1 MQILNE
7 VINSDHKL
15 LRQRLDEQKIR
26 EEEQEEHNKFYKI
39 DAIIEKGV
47 DRIGVLGRNAL
58 HIASY
63 KRDPIMTELLLQ
75 YNADPNIKDIA
86 NGDTAMHIAA
96 RLGSIEV
103 AKVLYKSGRCVLD
116 LRNIDG
122 KIAYDIAMEPVQDY
136 ALNLTRLFQ
145 EWEGIVTLDEERVNL
160 TQGRQQCATFLSD
173 KLAEDINSGQ
183 QNALDTMV
191 LSNFN
196 RRWMSS
202 IIKGT
207 GCGNERVFAPGYI
220 YPSDLDP
227 NPWSEKDIA
236 FFHTYETT
244 VADVTRGIYTHDFV
258 SRGLN
263 TAFKV
268 ANMNHDITEG
278 NSERL
283 ERPRNMLSQS
293 SAVLTSSQYKYK
305 EARAYSGGLES
316 DIKNYTMK
324 EYQREENKIPANLR

>member
-26 EEEQEEHNKFYKI
+26 EEELEEHNKFFKI
-39 DAIIEKGV
+39 DTKIEKGV

-58 HIASY
+58 HIAAY
-63 KRDPIMTELLLQ
+63 KRDPIMTKLLLE
-75 YNADPNIKDIA
+75 YNADPNIKDIV

-103 AKVLYKSGRCVLD
+103 AKVLYKSGKCFLD

-122 KIAYDIAMEPVQDY
+122 KIAYDIAIEPVKDY
-136 ALNLTRLFQ
+136 ELDLTRLFQ
-145 EWEGIVTLDEERVNL
+145 EWEGTVTLDDERVNL
-160 TQGRQQCATFLSD
+160 TQGRQQCAIFLSD
-173 KLAEDINSGQ
+173 KLAEDIDSGQ

-202 IIKGT
+202 IIKDSGN
-207 GCGNERVFAPGYI
+207 GNERIFAPGYI
-220 YPSDLDP
+220 YPSGLDP

-236 FFHTYETT
+236 FFHTYDTCVE
-244 VADVTRGIYTHDFV
+244 DVTRGIYTHDFV
-258 SRGLN
+258 SRGLH
-263 TAFKV
+263 TACKV
-268 ANMNHDITEG
+268 ANMNHDIMEG
-278 NSERL
+278 NNERL
-283 ERPRNMLSQS
+283 ERPKNMLSQS
-293 SAVLTSSQYKYK
+293 SSILTSSQYKFK
-305 EARAYSGGLES
+305 EGRSYALES
-316 DIKNYTMK
+316 TIKNYTMK
-324 EYQREENKIPANLR
+324 EYQIEENKIPLNL